1 MEKMLFRV
9 NPVDYIAGEIQ
20 VNGSKNMML
29 QVIWLPLLTQD
40 EVIIS
45 NVPDISDTFI
55 CLNILRRLGV
65 RCDSIGIDK
74 YSFQMLS
81 PNPNFLDTQEFQDL
95 ASRIR
100 GTIVMMGACLACF
113 GKFNLF
119 TPGGDKIGLR
129 PIEAHLEGVKDLGAV
144 VSRDKDNVLIA
155 IDKPKGKKIFQ
166 VYPSVTGT
174 ASTLLLSVFSEG
186 KTEIINAACEP
197 YIKSLCDILNQ
208 MGAQIQGH
216 GSNRI
221 HIKGVKSLMGVNCS
235 ILPDMI
241 EVASFLSMSH
251 LVGDSGL
258 LIKNAYRDCIVEELG
273 LLLPTFKKM
282 GLIYEVVNNNIYVPK
297 QHNLV
302 IGDKTLNITDGPWP
316 LFCPDWMST
325 MITFSNQC
333 EGNTLWHQHM
343 FEDRLFF
350 TDGLRRMGCDIY
362 IMNRHEVLVTG
373 NPYKRLSGTIIP
385 SPDIRAGLAL
395 LIASLSAGS
404 ETIIFGVDQIDRGY
418 SKIEERLN
426 NIGCNIKREVLS

>member
-1 MEKMLFRV
+1 M
-9 NPVDYIAGEIQ
+9 
-20 VNGSKNMML
+20 
-29 QVIWLPLLTQD
+29 
-40 EVIIS
+40 
-45 NVPDISDTFI
+45 
-55 CLNILRRLGV
+55 
-65 RCDSIGIDK
+65 
-74 YSFQMLS
+74 S
-81 PNPNFLDTQEFQDL
+81 PNPDFLDTQEFQNL
-95 ASRIR
+95 ASKIR
-100 GTIVMMGACLACF
+100 GTIVMMGACLASF

-129 PIEAHLEGVKDLGAV
+129 PIEAHLEGVTSLGGIISV
-144 VSRDKDNVLIA
+144 NENNTLITV
-155 IDKPKGKKIFQ
+155 DKPMGKKIFQ

-186 KTEIINAACEP
+186 ETEIMNAACEP

-221 HIKGVKSLMGVNCS
+221 RVKGVKSLRGVSCS

-251 LVGDSGL
+251 LVEDSGM
-258 LIKNAYRDCIVEELG
+258 LIKNAYKDCIVEELG

-282 GLIYEVVNNNIYVPK
+282 GLIYEIQNKNIYVPK
-297 QHNLV
+297 QHNL
-302 IGDKTLNITDGPWP
+302 IIRNKTLNITDGPWP

-325 MITFSNQC
+325 MITFSTQC
-333 EGNTLWHQHM
+333 EGNVLWHQHM

-373 NPYKRLSGTIIP
+373 NPHKKLSGTIIP

-395 LIASLSAGS
+395 LIASLSASS

-426 NIGCNIKREVLS
+426 NIGCNITREVLS